1 MNSLLIYTAY
11 SIYAYINIGIYHII
25 CNLGIPTPRPYWDA
39 GYSLH
44 ELVGF
49 VQREGSFDL
58 KSLKVATSEQ
68 LGTLIGD
75 EDAIRI
81 KYEIEERAQKRNEG
95 LLYIY

>member
-1 MNSLLIYTAY
+1 M
-11 SIYAYINIGIYHII
+11 INL
-25 CNLGIPTPRPYWDA
+25 LGIPVPRSYWDA

-75 EDAIRI
+75 EDIARA
-81 KYEIEERAQKRNEG
+81 KYEVEERYQKRNEG
-95 LLYIY
+95 